1 MAGSAPSG
9 KLLRM
14 PGTKTFSIKM
24 ADLPNM
30 VDAIFAGNHDD
41 PGWVEMNVNDKGRA
55 CVDAL
60 FPGGHIAWSEPGVGL
75 PADWRGFDINVPD
88 VVAEIETA
96 LPMDITGGADLDEAK
111 PDALALLLA
120 VGVVRQGGRAAYLHE
135 GHIEIALPHS
145 GH

>member
-1 MAGSAPSG
+1 
-9 KLLRM
+9 M
-14 PGTKTFSIKM
+14 PRTKTFSIKM

-75 PADWRGFDINVPD
+75 PAD
-88 VVAEIETA
+88 
-96 LPMDITGGADLDEAK
+96 
-111 PDALALLLA
+111 
-120 VGVVRQGGRAAYLHE
+120 
-135 GHIEIALPHS
+135 
-145 GH
+145 

>member
-1 MAGSAPSG
+1 
-9 KLLRM
+9 
-14 PGTKTFSIKM
+14 M

-120 VGVVRQGGRAAYLHE
+120 VGVVRQAAARPTSTGVTSRSRSPIRDTDKRE
-135 GHIEIALPHS
+135 GAL
-145 GH
+145 